1 MQVFRVSADRSSGWL
16 AGLDGWMGTSSGRHA
31 QTYNT
36 RVQSKVR
43 SLTNLAAA
51 SATCQPAAAARR
63 GLARMDGGQTTAEPH
78 PATHQ
83 QIRRGRRFAVVTVEK
98 FNQPPA
104 AQKKPCWFL
113 PLSAPATTCKSFG
126 PTPSPRIS

>member
-78 PATHQ
+78 PATHGSADPA
-83 QIRRGRRFAVVTVEK
+83 GRRFAVVTVEK

-104 AQKKPCWFL
+104 AQTALVQRHCPHL
-113 PLSAPATTCKSFG
+113 PPHASLSVRP
-126 PTPSPRIS
+126 PSPRIS